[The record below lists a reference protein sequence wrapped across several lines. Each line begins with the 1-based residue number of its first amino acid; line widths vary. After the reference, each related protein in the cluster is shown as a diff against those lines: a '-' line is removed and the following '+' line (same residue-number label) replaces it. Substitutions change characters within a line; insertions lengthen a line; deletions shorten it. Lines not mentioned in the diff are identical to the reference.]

1 MSTNNA
7 PPAGTR
13 DFLPE
18 DVRRRE
24 HVMTRIKAAYE
35 RHGFAPLETPSMERV
50 ETLSGKYGDEG
61 EQLVF
66 RIQKRGEKLTEEL
79 QRSPVDP
86 KQLADLALRYDLT
99 VPLARVVAQY
109 QGKLPKF
116 FKRYQMQPVW
126 RADRPQKGRF
136 REFWQCDVDY
146 VGTTSLVAE
155 MEVMQAV
162 GDALAS
168 LSFDRFHL
176 RVNDRR
182 LLTGI
187 MEAAGIRKE
196 MHDLAI
202 IGVDK
207 LDKIGPEGVR
217 KELVERGITGSQ
229 IEVLAPILFA
239 CEGGVAGNAARLD
252 AVAEAVEGRSA
263 TGTAGLATLREL
275 LGLLDSV
282 GGLAGR
288 LLFDP
293 SLARGLSYYT
303 GPIFE
308 LAVEGL
314 AGSMGG
320 GGRYDELVG
329 MFLGRPIPAVGFSLG
344 LERILVVMEERG
356 MLPALDVASDV
367 MVLQM
372 DRKLLAHAA
381 ELADRL
387 RRAGF
392 RTEVFPEATAKLGA
406 QFQYAD
412 TRRIPVVAFIGD
424 RELESGMVAIK
435 SLASGQQELVPL
447 AGATAHVARLLG
459 RTPA

>member
-18 DVRRRE
+18 DVRRRDF
-24 HVMTRIKAAYE
+24 VVAKIRAAYE
-35 RHGFAPLETPSMERV
+35 RFGFAPLETPSFERV

-61 EQLVF
+61 EQLIF
-66 RIQKRGEKLTEEL
+66 RVQKRGEKLTEEL
-79 QRSPVDP
+79 RKSPVDP

-99 VPLARVVAQY
+99 VPLSRVVAQY

-116 FKRYQMQPVW
+116 FKRYQIQPVW

-162 GDALAS
+162 GDALAA
-168 LSFDRFHL
+168 LAFDRFTM

-182 LLTGI
+182 VLTGI
-187 MEAAGIRKE
+187 MEAAGIAPAQHE
-196 MHDLAI
+196 LAI
-202 IGVDK
+202 VGVDK
-207 LDKIGPEGVR
+207 LDKIGPDGVR
-217 KELVERGITGSQ
+217 KELVERGIASGS
-229 IEVLAPILFA
+229 IDVLAPILFA
-239 CEGGVAGNAARLD
+239 SEGGVSGNAARLD
-252 AVAEAVEGRSA
+252 AVAHAVENKSA
-263 TGTAGLATLREL
+263 TGAAGLATLREL
-275 LGLLDSV
+275 TALLDSV

-288 LLFDP
+288 VLFDP

-308 LAVEGL
+308 LAVDGL

-320 GGRYDELVG
+320 GGRYDALVG

-356 MLPALDVASDV
+356 MLPSLDVASDV

-372 DRKLLAHAA
+372 DKKLLARAVD
-381 ELADRL
+381 LADRL

-392 RTEVFPEATAKLGA
+392 RAEIYPEAGAKLGA

-412 TRRIPVVAFIGD
+412 SRKVPLVAFIGD
-424 RELESGMVAIK
+424 REVEVGTVAIK
-435 SLASGQQELVPL
+435 HLASGKQDLVSL
-447 AGATAHVARLLG
+447 EQAAAHVASLLG
-459 RTPA
+459 RPTP